1 MNQTIKKFE
10 AFFMKEF
17 TEKAGRIAIF
27 SLLFMIPAFE
37 AKVFFLFLFVV
48 FGLASDIHNKRF
60 STLISLPFSYRDIYL
75 MSYIFIATIVTI
87 TSLAG
92 SAIFSGSIQ
101 YGLTSLLSSLIFITA
116 YYGVS
121 ILSVSFGMDNFGIPF
136 LVFIVDLIVSNI
148 GSPYSNPFFAFSPT
162 TQGIKWLA
170 LSIAILIF
178 LTGLYV
184 FDKKGVQK

>member
-1 MNQTIKKFE
+1 MSQTIKKLE

-27 SLLFMIPAFE
+27 SLLFMIPEFE
-37 AKVFFLFLFVV
+37 VKIFFLFLFVV

-60 STLISLPFSYRDIYL
+60 STLISLPFSYKDVYL
-75 MSYIFIATIVTI
+75 MSYTFIVTVVTL

-92 SAIFSGSIQ
+92 SAIFSGSIEN
-101 YGLTSLLSSLIFITA
+101 GIANLISSLIFVTA

-121 ILSVSFGMDNFGIPF
+121 ILSVSFGMDNFGVPF
-136 LVFIVDLIVSNI
+136 LVLIVDSIVSNI
-148 GSPYSNPFFAFSPT
+148 GRSNINPFYAFSPT
-162 TQGIKWLA
+162 TQGITWLA
-170 LSIAILIF
+170 AMLAVLIF

>member
-1 MNQTIKKFE
+1 MSQTIKKLE

-27 SLLFMIPAFE
+27 SLLFMIPEFE
-37 AKVFFLFLFVV
+37 VKIFFLFLFVV

-60 STLISLPFSYRDIYL
+60 STLISLPFSYKDVYL
-75 MSYIFIATIVTI
+75 MSYTFIVTVVAL

-92 SAIFSGSIQ
+92 SAIFSGSIEN
-101 YGLTSLLSSLIFITA
+101 GIANLISSLIFVTA

-121 ILSVSFGMDNFGIPF
+121 ILSVSFGMDNFGVPF
-136 LVFIVDLIVSNI
+136 LVLIVDSIVSNI
-148 GSPYSNPFFAFSPT
+148 GISNINPFYAFSPT
-162 TQGIKWLA
+162 TQGITWLA
-170 LSIAILIF
+170 AIIAVLIF

>member
-1 MNQTIKKFE
+1 MSQTIKKLE

-27 SLLFMIPAFE
+27 SLLFMIPEFE
-37 AKVFFLFLFVV
+37 VKIFFLFLFVV

-60 STLISLPFSYRDIYL
+60 STLISLPFSYKDIYL
-75 MSYIFIATIVTI
+75 MSYTFIVTVVTL

-92 SAIFSGSIQ
+92 SAIFSVSVE
-101 YGLTSLLSSLIFITA
+101 YGLINLLSSLIFVTA

-121 ILSVSFGMDNFGIPF
+121 ILSVSFGMDHFGIPF
-136 LVFIVDLIVSNI
+136 LVLIVDLIVSNI
-148 GSPYSNPFFAFSPT
+148 GNRYSNPFHAFSPT
-162 TQGIKWLA
+162 TQGITWLSA
-170 LSIAILIF
+170 LVAVLIF
-178 LTGLYV
+178 ATGLYV